1 MLELGEPFRIGNT
14 DVPVCC
20 FFLFFT
26 HLESARQHP
35 TRVRYPGPWGQRG
48 FLPSQANW
56 WTARRTFAPDPAES
70 DCPASPAEL
79 AECFPPAKV
88 CASLV

>member
-1 MLELGEPFRIGNT
+1 MHLDSSRPTSAVCTRAPPPPRVCSPASYTCEVPRALGPE
-14 DVPVCC
+14 
-20 FFLFFT
+20 
-26 HLESARQHP
+26 
-35 TRVRYPGPWGQRG
+35 G

-70 DCPASPAEL
+70 DRPTSPAEL